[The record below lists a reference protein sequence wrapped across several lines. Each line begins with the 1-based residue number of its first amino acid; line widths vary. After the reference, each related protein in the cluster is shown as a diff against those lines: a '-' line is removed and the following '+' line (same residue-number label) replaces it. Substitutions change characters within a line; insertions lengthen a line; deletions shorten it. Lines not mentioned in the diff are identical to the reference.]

1 MIAKTVLEHF
11 QLKQNPFEGDIRA
24 DKDILLTQE
33 NRYLPDYMQQTM
45 KLGGM
50 VALVGEVGAGK
61 STLRRLAM
69 SRLQADGTRVKVIM
83 PRTFDKSRLTASSIC
98 AAILD
103 DLGCAE
109 GHRRS
114 LEAQA
119 RQVERLLIESKKAGN
134 HHVLLIEEA
143 HDLSRQTLKYLKRFW
158 EMEYGYDKL
167 LAILL
172 VGQNE
177 LQTMLDLSSN
187 WDARE
192 VIQRLEVL
200 EVRALQNAGELKE
213 YLGLKLERIGAQ
225 VSRIFDEG
233 AYEALFG
240 RLVSQQG
247 KHLVSEAYP
256 LRVNRL
262 VSDVLRLA
270 LRNGETKVYADLVA
284 GV

>member
-11 QLKQNPFEGDIRA
+11 RLKQSPFEGDIRT
-24 DKDILLTQE
+24 DGDILLTRD

-69 SRLQADGTRVKVIM
+69 SRLQADGCKVKIIM
-83 PRTFDKSRLTASSIC
+83 PRSFDKSRLTASSIC

-103 DLGCAE
+103 DLACAE
-109 GHRRS
+109 APRRS
-114 LEAQA
+114 LEGQA
-119 RQVERLLIESKKAGN
+119 RQVERLLIESKKAG
-134 HHVLLIEEA
+134 HQHVLLIEEA

-158 EMEYGYDKL
+158 EMECGYDKL
-167 LAILL
+167 LSILL
-172 VGQNE
+172 VGQSE
-177 LQTMLDLSSN
+177 LRTMLDLSSN

-200 EVRALQNAGELKE
+200 EVRALQNAEELREYLELK
-213 YLGLKLERIGAQ
+213 LKRIGAKSSQ
-225 VSRIFDEG
+225 IFDEG
-233 AYEALFG
+233 AYEALFA

-247 KHLVSEAYP
+247 KRLVSEAFP
-256 LRVNRL
+256 LRINRL

-270 LRNGETKVYADLVA
+270 LRNGERKVYADLVVGA
-284 GV
+284 

>member
-1 MIAKTVLEHF
+1 MIAKSVLEHF
-11 QLKQNPFEGDIRA
+11 KLKQNPFEGDIRG
-24 DKDILLTQE
+24 DRDILLTQQ

-69 SRLQADGTRVKVIM
+69 SRLEADGVKVKVIM
-83 PRTFDKSRLTASSIC
+83 PRTFDKSRLTASGIC
-98 AAILD
+98 TAILD
-103 DLGCAE
+103 DLKCPEARCRTLE
-109 GHRRS
+109 G
-114 LEAQA
+114 QA
-119 RQVERLLIESKKAGN
+119 RQVERLLIESQKAGN

-158 EMEYGYDKL
+158 EMEHGYDKL
-167 LAILL
+167 LSILL

-177 LQTMLDLSSN
+177 LHTRLDLSSN

-200 EVRALQNAGELKE
+200 EVQALQNAEELREYLELK
-213 YLGLKLERIGAQ
+213 LSRVGATACQ
-225 VSRIFDEG
+225 VFDAG
-233 AYEALFG
+233 AYAALFG
-240 RLVSQQG
+240 RLVCQQG
-247 KHLVSEAYP
+247 QRIVSEAYP

-262 VSDVLRLA
+262 VADTLRLA
-270 LRNGETKVYADLVA
+270 VRNEEDRVYADTVRSL
-284 GV
+284 